1 MNKRNN
7 LAEIY
12 LNRNVGDPI
21 FENAKEIDENC
32 DKALQKEVNK
42 IYWNTHNDFK
52 RLLGIMSKYYDK
64 GFTLSDYYTNILS
77 TIGRGDIEKGGEMFD
92 SILNDVA
99 KDITERITVYADVE
113 VKAVKH
119 IIIVQTLYKPYLGFL
134 FEEYIRELLE
144 NEGIFNIEYSE
155 ELDNKYKIDLLI
167 YPKAQQYS
175 DYAVG
180 LQLKSY
186 TFEKTFR
193 KYKEKYWIGNVNA
206 IERGLCKDVRYLL
219 HNDNAEL
226 LKGIRILQNNEQIC
240 NSESVRMF
248 AEEFTVADEREFIDE
263 LLKIIQ
269 QCYNKEHNNNKEN
282 GTMIEFF
289 ESFSRYKREKDFEK
303 FKESIYK
310 TEKGLPSTPID
321 K

>member
-240 NSESVRMF
+240 NS
-248 AEEFTVADEREFIDE
+248 
-263 LLKIIQ
+263 
-269 QCYNKEHNNNKEN
+269 
-282 GTMIEFF
+282 
-289 ESFSRYKREKDFEK
+289 
-303 FKESIYK
+303 
-310 TEKGLPSTPID
+310 
-321 K
+321 